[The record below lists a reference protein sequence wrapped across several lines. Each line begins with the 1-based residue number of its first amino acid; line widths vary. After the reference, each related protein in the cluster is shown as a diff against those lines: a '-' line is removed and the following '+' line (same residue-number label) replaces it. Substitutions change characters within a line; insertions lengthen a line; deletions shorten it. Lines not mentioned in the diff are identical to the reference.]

1 MLSSQTI
8 KNQSLDLLTVYLPL
22 DRRFALAQ
30 GTTLPDRMHGAALFA
45 DVSGFTPLTEELARE
60 LGPQRGAEELTL
72 HLNRVFDALIA
83 EVDGYHG
90 SVVSFSGDAIT
101 CWFDG
106 GDQIENELASQRA
119 VACALAMQ
127 RAMGQIASGVTPAG
141 NTFSLAMK
149 AAVATGVARRFLV
162 GDPQIQLIDTLAG
175 IVLDRLVS
183 AEHHANK
190 GEVLVDEPTVERL
203 KGQLKILAW
212 REDKLGQRF
221 AVVADLMS
229 EVAPTPWP
237 PLLPDAISIEQAR
250 PWLLPAVYARLQSG
264 QGEFLAELRPAV
276 SFFLRFSGIDF
287 ESDEAAGANLDA
299 YLRHVQQVVT
309 GYEAALVQLTIGD
322 KGSYLQIAFGAPI
335 AHEDDAARALSAA
348 LELRIPPLEFI
359 HDIQIGIS
367 QGRMRTG
374 AYGGTSRRTYGTMGD
389 DVNLAARLMQAA
401 LPGQILVSRSTC
413 QGISDGF
420 LWEEL
425 PDIRVKGKADPVQI
439 YNLVSLKEQ
448 PTARLQEAKYA
459 LPMVGRQSELSLI
472 EHRIGEVLEGRGQI
486 IGITGEAGVG
496 KSRLV
501 AEVIRQAN
509 ERRLVGFGGECQSF
523 GMNTSYLVW
532 QNIWRSFF
540 ALDINSSLEHQLRV
554 LEDQLARI
562 NPTLVPRLPLLG
574 AVLNLPILDNDLT
587 RSLDAKLRKAS
598 LEALLVDCLRAR
610 AREMALLLVLEDCQW
625 IDPLSQELL
634 ELIGRATANLGL
646 LLVIVY
652 RPPISD
658 TLQKPPVSNLPN
670 FTVIHLVEF
679 SPEEARQLIANKLG
693 QLFKTQ
699 GEIPATLVEL
709 VTARAE
715 GNPFYIEELLNFVRD
730 QRLDLNDS
738 QKLSHLELP
747 TSLHS
752 LILSRI
758 DQLSESQKITLKVAS
773 VIGRLFRAAML
784 WGTYPQLGDP
794 QQVIADLDIL
804 MGLDLMDQD
813 APEPE
818 LIYLF
823 KHILTQEV
831 AYESLPY
838 ATRAVL
844 HDQIGQYIERAYTRT
859 IEQYIDLLAYHYD
872 RSQNADK
879 QREYLLK
886 AGEAA
891 QRNYSNAAAID
902 YYQRVL
908 PLLPGIDQIPI
919 LLKLGK
925 VLELLG
931 RWAEAGER
939 YQQALALADQ
949 MADRKARAW
958 VHTALGELLRK
969 QGLYEK
975 SAVWLEQA
983 LNTFEDLED
992 HAGMGQAVHYAGT
1005 LAAQQGD
1012 YEQARLLYEQ
1022 SLVIRRELG
1031 DKPQTASLLSNL
1043 GILARFRG
1051 DYNLART
1058 LHEEGLAVRRELR
1071 DKWGIAVSVN
1081 NLGNVALDQNN
1092 LAEARA
1098 WLAEALAL
1106 QREVGDRWSV
1116 ANALNNLG
1124 NLARAQGDYRAAR
1137 SLYHESLEIY
1147 QEFGDKRALAYLLED
1162 MGCMASLQNQP
1173 ERALCLIGSASS
1185 LREAVGSP
1193 LSATEMKKIESM
1205 LELAHRVLDETAQAR
1220 ALGQGRSM
1228 TLEQA
1233 VQYALNDSLS

>member
-1 MLSSQTI
+1 MDS
-8 KNQSLDLLTVYLPL
+8 LTVYLPL

-30 GTTLPDRMHGAALFA
+30 GTSLPDRMDGTALFA
-45 DVSGFTPLTEELARE
+45 DVSGFTPLTEALARE

-83 EVDGYHG
+83 QVDNYHG
-90 SVVSFSGDAIT
+90 SVISFSGDAIT

-106 GDQIENELASQRA
+106 GDQGELELASQRA

-127 RAMGQIASGVTPAG
+127 QAMGRLASVVTPAG

-149 AAVATGVARRFLV
+149 AAVATGSARRFLV

-175 IVLDRLVS
+175 AILDRLAS
-183 AEHHANK
+183 AEHQAIK

-203 KGQLKILAW
+203 KEQLKILGW
-212 REDKLGQRF
+212 REDTLMQRF
-221 AVVADLMS
+221 AVVADLVGEIS
-229 EVAPTPWP
+229 PAPWP
-237 PLLPDAISIEQAR
+237 SLPVEAISTEMAR
-250 PWLLPAVYARLQSG
+250 PWLLPAVYSRLHRG
-264 QGEFLAELRPAV
+264 QGEFLAELRPVV

-287 ESDEAAGANLDA
+287 ESDEAAGDKLDA
-299 YLRHVQQVVT
+299 YLSHVQQVVKR
-309 GYEAALVQLTIGD
+309 YEAALIQLTIGD
-322 KGSYLQIAFGAPI
+322 KGSYLQAAFGAPI

-348 LELRIPPLEFI
+348 LELRIPLLEFI
-359 HDIQIGIS
+359 REIQIGIS
-367 QGRMRTG
+367 RGRMRTG
-374 AYGGTSRRTYGTMGD
+374 AYGGTTRRTYGMMGD

-401 LPGQILVSRSTC
+401 LPGQILISRATC

-420 LWEEL
+420 QWEEL
-425 PDIRVKGKADPVQI
+425 PDIRVKGKADPIQI
-439 YNLVSLKEQ
+439 YNLVSLWEQ
-448 PTARLQEAKYA
+448 PTAHLHEAKYT
-459 LPMVGRQSELSLI
+459 LPMVGRQSELTLI
-472 EHRIGEVLEGRGQI
+472 EHRMEEVLQGRGQM
-486 IGITGEAGVG
+486 IGIAGEAGVG

-501 AEVIRQAN
+501 AEVIRRSN
-509 ERRLVGFGGECQSF
+509 ERRLVGHIGECQSF

-540 ALDINSSLEHQLRV
+540 ALDNNSSLEYQMQI
-554 LEDQLARI
+554 LEDQLGRI
-562 NPTLVPRLPLLG
+562 NPELVPRLPLLG
-574 AVLNLPILDNDLT
+574 AVLNLPIPDNDLT

-610 AREMALLLVLEDCQW
+610 AKEMALLLVLEDCQW
-625 IDPLSQELL
+625 IDPLSHELL
-634 ELIGRATANLGL
+634 ELIGRAIANLSV
-646 LLVIVY
+646 LLVMVY
-652 RPPISD
+652 RPTISEA
-658 TLQKPPVSNLPN
+658 LQAPRVSNLPN
-670 FTVIHLVEF
+670 FSEVYLVEF
-679 SPEEARQLIANKLG
+679 SLEEARQLIAYKLG
-693 QLFKTQ
+693 QLFDTQ
-699 GEIPATLVEL
+699 GEAPPALVEL
-709 VTARAE
+709 ITARAE

-730 QRLDLNDS
+730 QNLDLSDS
-738 QKLSHLELP
+738 LKLSQLELP

-758 DQLSESQKITLKVAS
+758 DQLSESQKIALKVAS

-794 QQVIADLDIL
+794 EQVITDLDHL
-804 MGLDLMDQD
+804 MQMDLMIRD

-831 AYESLPY
+831 AYESLPF

-844 HDQIGQYIERAYTRT
+844 HDQIGQYIERVYTGSLD
-859 IEQYIDLLAYHYD
+859 QYLDLLAFHYN

-879 QREYLLK
+879 RREYLLK

-891 QRNYSNAAAID
+891 QRNYANAAAID

-908 PLLPGIDQIPI
+908 PSLSAKDQIPI

-925 VLELLG
+925 VFELLG
-931 RWAEAGER
+931 RWAEAGDR
-939 YQQALALADQ
+939 YQHALDMADQ
-949 MADRKARAW
+949 TADRKARAW
-958 VHTALGELLRK
+958 GQTALGELFRK

-975 SAVWLEQA
+975 SAAWLEQA

-992 HAGMGQAVHYAGT
+992 KPGMGQALHYAGT
-1005 LAAQQGD
+1005 LEAQQGD

-1022 SLVIRRELG
+1022 SLAIRRELG

-1051 DYNLART
+1051 EYDLART
-1058 LHEEGLAVRRELR
+1058 FHEEGLSIRRELR

-1092 LAEARA
+1092 LVEARA
-1098 WLAEALAL
+1098 RLEEGLAL

-1124 NLARAQGDYRAAR
+1124 NLARAQGDYRTAR
-1137 SLYHESLEIY
+1137 SFYRESLEIY

-1162 MGCMASLQNQP
+1162 MGCMASLQQQA
-1173 ERALCLIGSASS
+1173 ERALCLVGSASI
-1185 LREAVGSP
+1185 LREEVGSP
-1193 LSATEMKKIESM
+1193 LSATEINKIDSM
-1205 LELAHRVLDETAQAR
+1205 LELTHRLLDETARAR
-1220 ALGQGRSM
+1220 AISQGRSM

-1233 VQYALNDSLS
+1233 VEFALDDNLG